1 MDRLRVLVHSKY
13 QSSVEDG
20 SQELGRQSF
29 HAASSSA
36 AMAVPS
42 ASFDFLNKKNHYGGI
57 TIRTRHTRTTVSAM
71 RSFFVWNK
79 RIVVTSIIVG
89 NCYSTHRFRFYLF

>member
-57 TIRTRHTRTTVSAM
+57 TIRTRDTRAAVSAM
-71 RSFFVWNK
+71 R
-79 RIVVTSIIVG
+79 RCHTAVTSITVG